1 MQIGALVMPV
11 EKSSNIFQIPLN
23 HKLSFM
29 PRMSLVS
36 YAHFRVGSRP
46 PSLPGNLHSIIV
58 FSKLLERFFQIQEN
72 KMVREVR

>member
-11 EKSSNIFQIPLN
+11 EKSSNIFPILLN

-36 YAHFRVGSRP
+36 YAHLLGHAHLRFQEICT
-46 PSLPGNLHSIIV
+46 PSL
-58 FSKLLERFFQIQEN
+58 FF
-72 KMVREVR
+72 RSS